1 MPNAA
6 TKKIAWARKDSLAVM
21 CALALLC
28 VGIIVPVSPRLVT
41 VHFAGS
47 TVSAKVAITAEQQT
61 KGLGGVATLAPNTGM
76 LFAFKTSGEHSFW
89 MKDMRMNLDIV
100 WFNANRQVIKI
111 DKNVSPASYP
121 QKLSAGGATR
131 YVLEVASGEADRL
144 GIAEGAVAQFA
155 VQ

>member
-6 TKKIAWARKDSLAVM
+6 TKKIAWARKDSLAII

-28 VGIIVPVSPRLVT
+28 VGITVPASPQLVT
-41 VHFAGS
+41 VHFASG
-47 TVSAKVAITAEQQT
+47 TVSAKVAITAEQQA
-61 KGLGGVATLAPNTGM
+61 KGLSGVASLAPDAGM
-76 LFAFKTSGEHSFW
+76 LFAFKASGEHSFW
-89 MKDMRMNLDIV
+89 MKDMRINLDIV
-100 WFNANRQVIKI
+100 WFNADRQVIKI

-121 QKLSAGGATR
+121 QKLSAGSATR

>member
-1 MPNAA
+1 MPNAV
-6 TKKIAWARKDSLAVM
+6 TKKIAWARKDSLAVI

-28 VGIIVPVSPRLVT
+28 VGIVVPASSQLVT
-41 VHFAGS
+41 VRVGGGS
-47 TVSAKVAITAEQQT
+47 VSAKVAITAEQQT
-61 KGLGGVATLAPNTGM
+61 KGLSGVASLAPDAGM
-76 LFAFKTSGEHSFW
+76 LFAFKASGEHSFW

-100 WFNANRQVIKI
+100 WFNADRQVIKI

-131 YVLEVASGEADRL
+131 YVLEIASGAADRL
-144 GIAEGAVAQFA
+144 GITEGAVAQFV